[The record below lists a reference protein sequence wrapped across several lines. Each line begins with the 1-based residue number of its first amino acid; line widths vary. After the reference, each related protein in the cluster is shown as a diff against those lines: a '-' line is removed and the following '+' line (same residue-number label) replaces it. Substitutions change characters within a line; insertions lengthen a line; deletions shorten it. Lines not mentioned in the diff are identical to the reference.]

1 MNLDVRGCE
10 VLALIGPSGC
20 GKSTFLRSLNRMNDT
35 VAGATVSGRVEL
47 DGSSI
52 YGPDIDPVLVRQ
64 RVGMVFQRSN
74 PFPKSIFENVAYAL
88 RVAGVHEPR
97 VVAERV
103 EIALRQAD
111 LWNEVKDR
119 LDESGPGLSGGQQ
132 QRLCIARALAVGPEV
147 LLMDEPAS
155 ALDPISTA
163 KVEDLISELKKR
175 LTIVI
180 VTHSMQQAARISTAH
195 GLLSHGAPG
204 RGGRHDDDLHA
215 ARPARDRG
223 LHHGPVWLMQAHTSR
238 DFESELRELR
248 AQTLAMGARCER
260 ALQLALRAFWEG
272 SVEFAA
278 EVEALGRTI
287 DQDEMDI
294 DALALRI
301 LALRQPVAYDLRLLT
316 SVTRLATDLERIGDE
331 SVNIAERARGES
343 SSAKQRAEG
352 DLRTMAERAQ
362 QLLREALEAFASNE
376 DERADWVLVRDKT
389 VDGLHGSIVT
399 AMSRFISED
408 AKHVGEAL
416 RVIQVSKY
424 LERVAD
430 HATNI
435 AEQVI
440 FIVRAEDVRHKGLQ

>member
-1 MNLDVRGCE
+1 
-10 VLALIGPSGC
+10 
-20 GKSTFLRSLNRMNDT
+20 
-35 VAGATVSGRVEL
+35 
-47 DGSSI
+47 
-52 YGPDIDPVLVRQ
+52 
-64 RVGMVFQRSN
+64 
-74 PFPKSIFENVAYAL
+74 
-88 RVAGVHEPR
+88 
-97 VVAERV
+97 
-103 EIALRQAD
+103 
-111 LWNEVKDR
+111 
-119 LDESGPGLSGGQQ
+119 
-132 QRLCIARALAVGPEV
+132 
-147 LLMDEPAS
+147 
-155 ALDPISTA
+155 
-163 KVEDLISELKKR
+163 
-175 LTIVI
+175 
-180 VTHSMQQAARISTAH
+180 
-195 GLLSHGAPG
+195 
-204 RGGRHDDDLHA
+204 
-215 ARPARDRG
+215 
-223 LHHGPVWLMQAHTSR
+223 MQAHTSR

-287 DQDEMDI
+287 DKDEMDI

-316 SVTRLATDLERIGDE
+316 AVTRLATDLERIGDE
-331 SVNIAERARGES
+331 SVNIAERARGEKS

-352 DLRTMAERAQ
+352 DLRGMAERAQ

-376 DERADWVLVRDKT
+376 DDRADRVLLRDKT